1 MSHEPL
7 CPRPP
12 LLALRVTV
20 GEEAHTTETSQTIY
34 RWPKW
39 LCNPRPRKNTW
50 PCPADQATTA
60 GHDLL
65 SKSLLKSAP
74 LLIPHASA
82 VAFFFMALLMARPFI
97 AAFFITLLTFFA
109 FMAFMAFIA
118 FMAAFFMAPAFFIAA
133 AFFMAAMTRTGANTI
148 GWQKG

>member
-74 LLIPHASA
+74 LLLPHASA

-97 AAFFITLLTFFA
+97 AAFITLLTFFA
-109 FMAFMAFIA
+109 FMAFIAFMA

-133 AFFMAAMTRTGANTI
+133 ALFMAAMTRTEQIRWEA
-148 GWQKG
+148 KR